1 MEDTYQ
7 SPKTRVSFYEKMFP
21 SFFFYSKAFFTIIKA
36 SNIAKAGKYT
46 GDEWINSSLEIIKS
60 LESVGVQIHFENL
73 SSFQKLDAP
82 CVFISN
88 HMSALETFVLPGII
102 QPYRNVTFVLKDTL
116 VKYPVF
122 KNIILRRNPITV
134 GRVNPRADFKK
145 VLSEGKN
152 HLQNNT
158 SIIIFPQT
166 TRSTILDQSEFNSI
180 GTKLAAYADV
190 PIVPVAL
197 KTDAWKVGKWLK
209 EMGEIDPTETVHF
222 CFGDPITLSGSGK
235 EDHQT
240 VVDFISEKLAK
251 MQT

>member
-1 MEDTYQ
+1 MKDTYQ
-7 SPKTRVSFYEKMFP
+7 SPQTRVPFYGKLLP
-21 SFFFYSKAFFTIIKA
+21 SFFFYSKAFVTLIKA
-36 SNIAKAGKYT
+36 SQMAKAGKYT
-46 GDEWINSSLEIIKS
+46 GDEWTNSSLEMIKS
-60 LESVGVQIHFENL
+60 MESVGVRIHVENL

-88 HMSALETFVLPGII
+88 HMSTLETFVLPGII
-102 QPYRNVTFVLKDTL
+102 QPYRNVTFVVKDTL

-122 KNIILRRNPITV
+122 KNIVLSRNPITV
-134 GRVNPRADFKK
+134 GRVNPRTDFKK
-145 VLSEGKN
+145 VLSEGKD

-166 TRSTILDQSEFNSI
+166 TRSTILDKSEFNSI

-197 KTDAWKVGKWLK
+197 KTDAWKVGRWVKDVGK
-209 EMGEIDPTETVHF
+209 IDPTKTVHF
-222 CFGDPITLSGSGK
+222 CFGDPMTLSGNGK
-235 EDHQT
+235 EDHQN